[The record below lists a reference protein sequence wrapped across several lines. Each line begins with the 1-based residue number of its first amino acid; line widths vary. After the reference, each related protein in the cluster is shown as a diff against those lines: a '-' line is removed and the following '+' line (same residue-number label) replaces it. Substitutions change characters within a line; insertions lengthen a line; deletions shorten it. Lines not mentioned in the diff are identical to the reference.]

1 MSQIYN
7 GMPAFALCDLSW
19 HKSRYSNPDG
29 SCLEVARLADGV
41 IAIRNS
47 RYPYGPALIYTE
59 AEIGAFLKGAKEGE
73 FDYLTPSIPS

>member
-7 GMPAFALCDLSW
+7 GMPAFALRDLGW

-29 SCLEVARLADGV
+29 SCLEVARLPNGD

-59 AEIGAFLKGAKEGE
+59 AEIGAFVRGAKEGE
-73 FDYLTPSIPS
+73 FDYLTQSTPL